1 MVFFLSFELYRNNAG
16 TWAIVEVRLA
26 VERFGLCVHLR
37 SIYVSSKF
45 DRLVIFWNYF
55 SIYLH
60 VYLPSGEG
68 VEIPAEKRKQV
79 KDQKITDCYY
89 IHMFCK

>member
-1 MVFFLSFELYRNNAG
+1 MFFLSVELYRNSAG

-26 VERFGLCVHLR
+26 VERLGLCVHLR
-37 SIYVSSKF
+37 SIYVSSLTDWLF
-45 DRLVIFWNYF
+45 SETIF

-68 VEIPAEKRKQV
+68 VEIPGEKHKQV

>member
-1 MVFFLSFELYRNNAG
+1 MYTNVAFTYQ
-16 TWAIVEVRLA
+16 
-26 VERFGLCVHLR
+26 
-37 SIYVSSKF
+37 VSLTDWLFSET
-45 DRLVIFWNYF
+45 IF

-68 VEIPAEKRKQV
+68 VEIPGEKHKQV
-79 KDQKITDCYY
+79 KDQEITDCYY